1 MKNVVFAVMKK
12 EIIRIFNDKKLL
24 FAAVILPGILVFAA
38 MTLTGRMSELMTG
51 VDESHVYD
59 VHVVNLPDSI
69 AALFAPRELR
79 INIIPATLADT
90 QRIRQDIAD
99 QNTDILLVFPPDFE
113 ADIADFDPATATV
126 PAPNIEM
133 WSNTASASS
142 AEARGIITALINAH
156 HHSLTHRFTFNAPTD
171 EVPDGNFDLATA
183 SDIMALLL
191 GLMLPMMFIIF
202 VFTGCQSLVPESVAG
217 EKERGTLGTLLV
229 TTASRKQMALGKTL
243 GLAFFSL
250 LSAVGSFIGLMFSMG
265 QMMPG
270 AGDLIGDASILEFFS
285 FQDILLLFLISVS
298 LSLLFVALL
307 SVISTYA
314 KSVKE
319 ANAVAMPL
327 TIVVLI
333 GAMGG
338 GLAGGTDMLLFHLI
352 PVFNSSLGITAII
365 NSETSVLNIA
375 VAIGSNFVF
384 AMILT
389 GIMAAMFNSEKIVFD

>member
-1 MKNVVFAVMKK
+1 M
-12 EIIRIFNDKKLL
+12 
-24 FAAVILPGILVFAA
+24 
-38 MTLTGRMSELMTG
+38 
-51 VDESHVYD
+51 
-59 VHVVNLPDSI
+59 
-69 AALFAPRELR
+69 
-79 INIIPATLADT
+79 
-90 QRIRQDIAD
+90 
-99 QNTDILLVFPPDFE
+99 
-113 ADIADFDPATATV
+113 
-126 PAPNIEM
+126 
-133 WSNTASASS
+133 
-142 AEARGIITALINAH
+142 
-156 HHSLTHRFTFNAPTD
+156 
-171 EVPDGNFDLATA
+171 
-183 SDIMALLL
+183 
-191 GLMLPMMFIIF
+191 
-202 VFTGCQSLVPESVAG
+202 PESVAG

-250 LSAVGSFIGLMFSMG
+250 LSAVGSFIGLIFSMG

-270 AGDLIGDASILEFFS
+270 AEDLIGDVSVLEFFS
-285 FQDILLLFLISVS
+285 FQDILFLFLISVS

-307 SVISTYA
+307 SVISTFA

-338 GLAGGTDMLLFHLI
+338 GLAGGTDILLFHLI

-375 VAIGSNFVF
+375 VTIGSNFVF